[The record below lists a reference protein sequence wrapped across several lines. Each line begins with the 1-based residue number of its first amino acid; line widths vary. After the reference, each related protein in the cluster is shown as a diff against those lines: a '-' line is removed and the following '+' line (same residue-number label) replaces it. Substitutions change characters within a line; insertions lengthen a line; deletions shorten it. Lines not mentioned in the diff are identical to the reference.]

1 MSNEHK
7 KYIKRIKRKNIMI
20 KVTQI
25 SIVVLFLI
33 LWQYLADK
41 EYINTFI
48 TSSPSNILKTIVGLY
63 EQNNLFNHI
72 FITIKECII
81 AFTITTFLS
90 LLISIFLYNFEFLS
104 KVFDPYLTLI
114 GSLPK
119 VALGPILIIWLGA
132 NNKSIITMSIL
143 ISIIVSI
150 QSILNGFEN
159 TDKSKIKLLKTFGA
173 TKTDILINVVI
184 PENKKVILNTL
195 KINVSMCLIGS

>member
-81 AFTITTFLS
+81 TFTITTFLS

-195 KINVSMCLIGS
+195 KINVSMCLIGM